1 MRGVFRIT
9 RAEFNKIFKK
19 PAVYIMALVLV
30 FACLISL
37 FTFNPT
43 NRNDER
49 ITLSKENASTNYT
62 MFYETFGSENKTSY
76 DKNII
81 DAQAVINRYTKN
93 TEFYTHCNEVQN
105 KLNDLYK
112 LINSNKAT
120 ADDIAEFKTKIL
132 ETSLFFSTDS
142 ETIKGYDKYLQDII
156 NIHRI
161 EVDYA
166 SNQIEETATNYI
178 FEAQNIA
185 KQIYEKLK
193 DVVDIELLNNTIKSN
208 NYINKLNAILEIY
221 QRYISY
227 SLTQLVNDIE
237 KIDTIFKNF
246 YSKQAGTTSPSTSK
260 DKGKKILQMLKTKIT
275 EYKTITD
282 EIVTKDTNIALTTI
296 ENKAKLDSIIN
307 RVNEIINV
315 QILESDNN
323 SKFVDIATKLT
334 NDNYIKQLSAYNEL
348 LIYVDYKDQSFTQK
362 LNEINSQMLANQTAL
377 LEKIESL
384 KNDVSTTRICESI
397 TSYKL
402 MTSSFNSLVN
412 DLVTIHTV
420 KDISE
425 SKTRKLYNYDLGS
438 FNSYNLKNSITYNS
452 YYLKNNIYSNS
463 FLNTFEYDTNIDYET
478 SAYDYIYSALKIC
491 SLLIIV
497 FTMMMAAYLIS
508 SEYDSG
514 TIKLLL
520 MRPYRRGKILSAKM
534 LATLFFSLTF
544 LLLSI
549 VIAGIGGFVSYGI
562 PTVNK
567 VLVSFNASSIF
578 VTSPIVL
585 LLIYVATIILDIV
598 FFLILA
604 FFIAI
609 VFKSFAGTLSASFI
623 SVLLTI
629 VLNIALPTSIAY
641 KFIPFTNI
649 SLFRYFGTNQI
660 NSSNLIST
668 ILATPMHSQ
677 MTIWLSLVVTVLFSG
692 ILYFITSL
700 VFRNRDY
707 W

>member
-43 NRNDER
+43 NRYDER

-707 W
+707 

>member
-707 W
+707 